1 MKTATLLLAL
11 AALTGCASGM
21 LDVTS
26 AAGQSADAERASTLE
41 SPAPRRHQGNLSRGG
56 VYDN

>member
-1 MKTATLLLAL
+1 MKAPILLLAL
-11 AALTGCASGM
+11 AALAGCASGM
-21 LDVTS
+21 LDGTS
-26 AAGQSADAERASTLE
+26 AAGQTADAERASTLE